1 MIENGKKIGSTLI
14 LIKYAERIECRKN
27 RIQQK
32 CSLTAVILLIYMKSF
47 VIIFIYTV
55 TKIDLIDYSR
65 TMKLDYLLIVM
76 KRVII

>member
-14 LIKYAERIECRKN
+14 PIKYAERIEYKN
-27 RIQQK
+27 VPYIH
-32 CSLTAVILLIYMKSF
+32 AVILQIYMKSF

-65 TMKLDYLLIVM
+65 TMKLDYLLIVI
-76 KRVII
+76 KRAII